1 MAATPATTDRLGAIE
16 AAGVEYLPEEARD
29 SSPRNLSAVFLGAN
43 LTWTNV
49 VFGAFAILFGL
60 SFWQTLTSMA
70 VGTALGTLAVLPT
83 AIIGPRTGTN
93 MTVSSGAFFGIRGRF
108 IGSALALAI
117 ALGFAAVTVWTSG
130 DALVAAAHRMFGL
143 PETDVV
149 RGIGYAIVAALMVT
163 VALYGHATIV
173 AMQKIVVPVVGALLI
188 LGVFAFAGEFHP
200 SATSGEYALGGFW
213 PTWTLCA
220 VLFAAAP
227 ISYGPTIGDYTRR
240 ISAVRFSDRQ
250 ITVALGVGMF
260 IGVMMPSLFGA
271 YTAMS
276 FANPTDSYLDD
287 LVTAAPAW
295 YVLPIVVISVLGG
308 LSQGVLCIYASGLD
322 LEGLAPQLKRTQTTI
337 ITAAVAIVLLYV
349 GVFVFDAV
357 GSVTAMTVALNAV
370 ITPWVAVLAIGA
382 LRTRRVGYDPV
393 DLQAFAH
400 GRRGGR
406 YWFTG
411 GWNIPAVL
419 AWAAGSLFGVLAVNT
434 TLYVGPLADVAGG
447 VDLSTI
453 GSAAI
458 AAVIYVVAGLGLGH
472 RGDQSPV
479 GQPLVDVA

>member
-1 MAATPATTDRLGAIE
+1 
-16 AAGVEYLPEEARD
+16 
-29 SSPRNLSAVFLGAN
+29 
-43 LTWTNV
+43 
-49 VFGAFAILFGL
+49 
-60 SFWQTLTSMA
+60 
-70 VGTALGTLAVLPT
+70 
-83 AIIGPRTGTN
+83 
-93 MTVSSGAFFGIRGRF
+93 
-108 IGSALALAI
+108 
-117 ALGFAAVTVWTSG
+117 
-130 DALVAAAHRMFGL
+130 
-143 PETDVV
+143 
-149 RGIGYAIVAALMVT
+149 
-163 VALYGHATIV
+163 
-173 AMQKIVVPVVGALLI
+173 
-188 LGVFAFAGEFHP
+188 
-200 SATSGEYALGGFW
+200 
-213 PTWTLCA
+213 
-220 VLFAAAP
+220 
-227 ISYGPTIGDYTRR
+227 
-240 ISAVRFSDRQ
+240 
-250 ITVALGVGMF
+250 VGMF
-260 IGVMMPSLFGA
+260 IGVMLPSLFGA

-357 GSVTAMTVALNAV
+357 GSVTAMTVVLNAV

-382 LRTRRVGYDPV
+382 LRARRVGYDPV

-453 GSAAI
+453 GSAVI
-458 AAVIYVVAGLGLGH
+458 AGVIYVVAGLGLGH
-472 RGDQSPV
+472 RGDQLPV